1 MKFEISYSLSK
12 EDLVLWK
19 IFILNGN
26 CQQKKKK
33 RKKEKKSKNKEIQN
47 KKQKFAVNKQ

>member
-1 MKFEISYSLSK
+1 MKNFYSKRQLSTTK
-12 EDLVLWK
+12 EK
-19 IFILNGN
+19 E
-26 CQQKKKK
+26 